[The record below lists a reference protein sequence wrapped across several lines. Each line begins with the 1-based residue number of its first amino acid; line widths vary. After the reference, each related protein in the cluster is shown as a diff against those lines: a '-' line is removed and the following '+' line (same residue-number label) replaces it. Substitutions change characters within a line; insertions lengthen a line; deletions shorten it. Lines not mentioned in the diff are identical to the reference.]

1 MAAGSSDDSAVVRFG
16 IFEAD
21 LVTGE
26 LRRKGVKVALQEQ
39 PFQVLALLL
48 ERPGGL
54 VTRDALRRRIWPDAV
69 FVDFEHGLNK
79 AVSKLRRA
87 LADSA
92 SSSRFVETLPRRGYR
107 FVAPVEGR
115 ASARSA
121 GARFRVV
128 SEGRA
133 VALPDGET
141 VIGRDPD
148 VRLSVDASSVS
159 RRHARIVVSE
169 SGAVIEDLDSK
180 NGTFVNGQRVTVPRT
195 LQDKDE
201 IRVGA
206 ATLVVRAYMEASTR
220 TQAG

>member
-54 VTRDALRRRIWPDAV
+54 ITRDALRRRIWPDAV

-92 SSSRFVETLPRRGYR
+92 STSRFVETLPRRGYR

-115 ASARSA
+115 ALARSA